1 MKRLLFATL
10 FLASASVANATITS
24 STTHAPGGNDLNGE
38 IAVGDAISGLVAT
51 ELAPSNGWHPATP
64 GEPERLEAFTDDAG
78 PISGLTGLLNDFPPN
93 VGDPTKTLQYDLA
106 SPTKIGEI
114 QILAGNFG
122 TDGRVFLNTRIL
134 YSTDN
139 GANFLPLGGYVPG
152 IGFNTEGYY
161 QSDASGVV
169 NNATTNMWQATL
181 LEVFNDT
188 GEALASDVTNLQIE
202 IYPADNTQGQNR
214 DPFDGINP
222 YTGVDDTLTAAAV
235 SPLIWEIDVIAVPE
249 PSSIALVGL
258 AVVGLG
264 FAARRRR

>member
-10 FLASASVANATITS
+10 FLASASVASAAITS
-24 STTHAPGGNDLNGE
+24 STTHALGGNDLNGE

-51 ELAPSNGWHPATP
+51 ELAPLNGWHPATP
-64 GEPERLEAFTDDAG
+64 GEPERLVAFTDDAG
-78 PISGLTGLLNDFPPN
+78 SISGLTGLLNDFPN
-93 VGDPTKTLQYDLA
+93 AGDPAKTLQYDLA

-114 QILAGNFG
+114 QILGGNFG
-122 TDGRVFLNTRIL
+122 TDGRVFFSTRIL

-139 GANFLPLGGYVPG
+139 GANFDPLGGYVPG
-152 IGFNTEGYY
+152 IGANSEGYY

-169 NNATTNMWQATL
+169 NNGTTNMWQATL
-181 LEVFNDT
+181 VEIFDDN
-188 GEALASDVTNLQIE
+188 GPLAADVTNLQIE
-202 IYPADNTQGQNR
+202 IYAADNSQGQSR
-214 DPFDGINP
+214 DPFDGVNP
-222 YTGVDDTLTAAAV
+222 FTGVDDTLSPPIS